1 MPSSNL
7 RKMEKVRYKRLW
19 LIIKFHK
26 NNKLSQQ
33 TKKMIKKLEIKNKLL
48 NRIPKMLK
56 IYKNQ
61 RILRLVIKNRRAK
74 M

>member
-7 RKMEKVRYKRLW
+7 RKMEKVQYKRLW